1 MDTLFSFGPDPGS
14 AQLARNIVRRV
25 LDDQPDDVRETAALL
40 TSELVTNAVIHTQ
53 HPFEL
58 NVERLDDRI
67 RVTVADAS
75 PAEPVV
81 RDIDPARERGQ
92 GMIIVRALAT
102 VWGVGRHP
110 NGKSVWFV
118 LRLPSANGKAIGAAG
133 AGGGVA

>member
-58 NVERLDDRI
+58 NVERLEDRI

-75 PAEPVV
+75 PDEPVV

-92 GMIIVRALAT
+92 GLIIVRALAT
-102 VWGVGRHP
+102 VWGVGRQP

-118 LRLPSANGKAIGAAG
+118 LRLASASGD
-133 AGGGVA
+133 